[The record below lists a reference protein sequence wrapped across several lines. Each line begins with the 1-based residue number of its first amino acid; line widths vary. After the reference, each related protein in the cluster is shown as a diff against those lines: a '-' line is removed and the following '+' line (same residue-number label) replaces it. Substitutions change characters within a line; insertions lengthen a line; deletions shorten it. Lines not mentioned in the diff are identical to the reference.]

1 MFEVGEY
8 VVYGSTGICRVE
20 EITRPDIPGCDP
32 GRLYYVLSPVNK
44 NSAGRSFIPV
54 DNVKVVLRKVIEK
67 KDALKLIDN
76 IPEVEE
82 IWINNDKLREKQYKD
97 MSKLCDCRQ
106 WISIIKT
113 IYIRKQERSAAGK
126 KLTATDEK
134 YLRLAEDNLYGELGF
149 ALNKDKDE
157 MEAYITERINSR
169 KDI

>member
-1 MFEVGEY
+1 
-8 VVYGSTGICRVE
+8 
-20 EITRPDIPGCDP
+20 
-32 GRLYYVLSPVNK
+32 
-44 NSAGRSFIPV
+44 
-54 DNVKVVLRKVIEK
+54 
-67 KDALKLIDN
+67 
-76 IPEVEE
+76 
-82 IWINNDKLREKQYKD
+82 